1 MYIAVLG
8 EWKTTIFFFVS
19 ASEISHWKIFDFEN
33 KNFSVRICSRT
44 PCTER
49 RKKAKR
55 MYVSKP
61 VYLQRMS
68 ERMSFVGLFQNT
80 FFVV

>member
-1 MYIAVLG
+1 
-8 EWKTTIFFFVS
+8 
-19 ASEISHWKIFDFEN
+19 
-33 KNFSVRICSRT
+33 
-44 PCTER
+44 
-49 RKKAKR
+49 

-80 FFVV
+80 FFVVWF